1 VNEIAAALRD
11 VTKLPEITARWID
24 MGFEPLGNTPDEFAR
39 NHRNDF
45 PKWVEIIKA
54 AGVNP
59 E

>member
-1 VNEIAAALRD
+1 